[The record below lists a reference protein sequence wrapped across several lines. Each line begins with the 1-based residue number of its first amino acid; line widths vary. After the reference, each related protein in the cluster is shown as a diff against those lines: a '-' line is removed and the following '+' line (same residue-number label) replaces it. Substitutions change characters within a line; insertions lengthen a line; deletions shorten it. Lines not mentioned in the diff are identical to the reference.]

1 MKPPFNTYKSHK
13 GQILPKCPIIANTE
27 EIRNYLREHYKWVYN
42 NSLNMI
48 HENHPWLCVGISA
61 SNIGNI
67 YIHFS
72 THTDEDITRYNPF
85 MIKYF
90 TDFEA
95 FKKYLNW
102 AYKLPSKIV
111 NGSFNKKQ

>member
-1 MKPPFNTYKSHK
+1 MKVPFNTYKSRK

-27 EIRNYLREHYKWVYN
+27 EVRNYLKENYGWAYN
-42 NSLNMI
+42 NSINLIN
-48 HENHPWLCVGISA
+48 EDDPWLCVGISA
-61 SNIGNI
+61 SYVGNI

-72 THTDEDITRYNPF
+72 THDDEEITRYDLSI
-85 MIKYF
+85 IKDF

-102 AYKLPSKIV
+102 AYKLPRNIV
-111 NGSFNKKQ
+111 NGKFE